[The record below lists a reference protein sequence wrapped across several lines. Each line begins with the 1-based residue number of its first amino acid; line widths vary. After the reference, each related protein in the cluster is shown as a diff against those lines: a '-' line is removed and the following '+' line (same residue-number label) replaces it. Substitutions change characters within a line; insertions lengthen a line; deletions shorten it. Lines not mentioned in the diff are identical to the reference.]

1 MRKIE
6 DMFSPMAKV
15 WRVFSVQDN
24 RGFGVSVIDPNSCCI
39 LEEHQTSNIQFWGA
53 FDSPGQAQLE
63 QQRVWGIMREANP
76 PGLVK
81 FRNKIKEKISRM
93 GRAEQALTFYVG
105 GVFVGAAT
113 TALQM
118 ALKKR

>member
-6 DMFSPMAKV
+6 DMFTPSKSV
-15 WRVFSVQDN
+15 WRVFSVQEKN
-24 RGFGVSVIDPNSCCI
+24 GFNVRVIDPNSCCI

-63 QQRVWGIMREANP
+63 QQKVWEILRNDNP
-76 PGLVK
+76 PGIVK